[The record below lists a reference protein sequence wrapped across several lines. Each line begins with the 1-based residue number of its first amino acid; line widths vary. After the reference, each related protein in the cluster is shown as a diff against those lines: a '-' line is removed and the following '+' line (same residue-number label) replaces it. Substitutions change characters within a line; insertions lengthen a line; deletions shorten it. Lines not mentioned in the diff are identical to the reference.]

1 MKAEFNSTKNYNFWN
16 IKRESPQ
23 MNGKQRQYSSQ
34 TTVHVAFNY
43 FKKQKALRVIQNFCM
58 TFPIVFAKQFLIKP
72 SVVK

>member
-1 MKAEFNSTKNYNFWN
+1 
-16 IKRESPQ
+16 